1 VSSDSLASGSCQS
14 QVQEPVNNERAHAG
28 IPISR
33 GDEILHP
40 AIRFDSRRA
49 ADGGA
54 LDRVGSR
61 WIALDRVGSRWIAS
75 DGSIPDA
82 VCRGNERVKQ
92 RAVAGG

>member
-1 VSSDSLASGSCQS
+1 
-14 QVQEPVNNERAHAG
+14 
-28 IPISR
+28 
-33 GDEILHP
+33 
-40 AIRFDSRRA
+40 
-49 ADGGA
+49 